1 MITRRPTKKI
11 QCGDIYIGGNSPIT
25 VQSMVKRNTEA
36 IKSVIKDIRKV
47 ARVGCDIIRVA
58 VPNKRAAEAIKD
70 LKKTISIPLVAD
82 IHFNY
87 KLAILAAKNGADKL
101 RINPGNIGAK
111 WKVNEVIQCASS
123 YNIPIRIGVNAG
135 SLEKR
140 YKRSDAKSLVSSV
153 LSFVDFFESKN
164 FQNIVLSL
172 KASDVLT
179 TIEAYR
185 KISKLVDS
193 PLHIGITEAG
203 TPFYGSIRSSVGI
216 GSLLA
221 DGIGDTIRVSLTGSM
236 EEKVMVGTE
245 LLKSLGLR
253 NNAPTII
260 SCPTCG
266 RCEID
271 LTKIVKRVEK
281 RIDNYRL
288 PIKIA
293 IMGCV
298 VNGPGEAKEADIGI
312 AGGKRVGLLFKKGKP
327 IKKVKEEQI
336 VDALFS
342 EIDKTF

>member
-11 QCGDIYIGGNSPIT
+11 QCGNIYIGGNSPIT
-25 VQSMVKRNTEA
+25 VQSMVKRNIEDV
-36 IKSVIKDIRKV
+36 KSVIKNIRKV
-47 ARVGCDIIRVA
+47 ARIGCDIIRIA
-58 VPNKRAAEAIKD
+58 VPNKRAADAIKE

-87 KLAILAAKNGADKL
+87 KLAILAAKSGADKL

-111 WKVNEVIQCASS
+111 WKVNEVIQCAAS

-140 YKRSDAKSLVSSV
+140 YKKSDAKSLVSSV
-153 LSFVDFFESKN
+153 LTFVDFFESKN

-185 KISKLVDS
+185 KISKLVDF
-193 PLHIGITEAG
+193 PLHIGVTEAG
-203 TPFYGSIRSSVGI
+203 TPFHGSIRSSVGI

-221 DGIGDTIRVSLTGSM
+221 DGIGDTIRVSLTGTM
-236 EEKVMVGTE
+236 EEEVRVGIE

-253 NNAPTII
+253 ENTPTII

-298 VNGPGEAKEADIGI
+298 VNGPGEAKDADIGI

-336 VDALFS
+336 VDVLFS
-342 EIDKTF
+342 EIDRTF